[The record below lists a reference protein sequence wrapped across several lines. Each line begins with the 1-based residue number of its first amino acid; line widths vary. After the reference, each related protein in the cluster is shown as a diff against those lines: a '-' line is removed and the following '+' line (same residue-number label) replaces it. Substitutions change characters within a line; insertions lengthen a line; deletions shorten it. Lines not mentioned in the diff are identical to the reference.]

1 MSMDKRFLV
10 LALLLLFSSFAFAS
24 PTLNTIEHFG
34 LTWNPSTNQLNIS
47 AQCKGETPANLIL
60 STGQVRVILCPTV
73 DVGATWMIGEQTDV
87 RNLTGRLEI
96 QEPCKVCHA
105 ETTIDLLD
113 PKYETP
119 VISNQMIFG
128 GLIILALI
136 IFVLIFEW
144 LNSRRNGQQ

>member
-24 PTLNTIEHFG
+24 PTLNTIEHFS
-34 LTWNPSTNQLNIS
+34 LSWNPSTNQLNIS

-60 STGQVRVILCPTV
+60 QNGQMRVIICPTV
-73 DVGATWMIGEQTDV
+73 DVGATWMIGDQTGV
-87 RNLTGRLEI
+87 GVMGARLEI
-96 QEPCKVCHA
+96 QQPCKVCSA

-119 VISNQMIFG
+119 VISSSMVFG

-136 IFVLIFEW
+136 VFVLIFEW
-144 LNSRRNGQQ
+144 LNSRRNGQR